1 MSLLCLL
8 QNERC
13 KKSDIVIQRYSA
25 AVIKS
30 IWYDINTTMCVKICN
45 KTVKK
50 MKLKT
55 KE

>member
-30 IWYDINTTMCVKICN
+30 IWYDISTTMCVKICN